1 MWACSAARGMMRC
14 CRAWTVGRARAPVA
28 DHYLPAAAEVSD
40 VSSPVRAR
48 ATVGRR
54 RLIDSCPAAA
64 AAAKPRAPAGAGLPV
79 EGICVHSRRPPA
91 ETMAK
96 IAVRRKDLPAYT
108 EFNYRCVSTEGG
120 KRS

>member
-1 MWACSAARGMMRC
+1 
-14 CRAWTVGRARAPVA
+14 VGRARAPVA

-40 VSSPVRAR
+40 VSSPVHAR

-54 RLIDSCPAAA
+54 RLIDSCPT
-64 AAAKPRAPAGAGLPV
+64 AAKPRAPAGAGLPV